1 MAMER
6 LDFPKDAQRLL
17 IQIGGTI
24 ERVVLDRACEII
36 ESDPSSAAT
45 LVDVAAIQESLRKLL
60 EDDGHELITA
70 LQRLV
75 QINDASSK
83 QAA

>member
-1 MAMER
+1 MER
-6 LDFPKDAQRLL
+6 LNFPKDAQRLL

-24 ERVVLDRACEII
+24 ERVVWDRACEII
-36 ESDPSSAAT
+36 EREPSSAAT

-70 LQRLV
+70 LQRIV
-75 QINDASSK
+75 QINEASSK

>member
-1 MAMER
+1 MER